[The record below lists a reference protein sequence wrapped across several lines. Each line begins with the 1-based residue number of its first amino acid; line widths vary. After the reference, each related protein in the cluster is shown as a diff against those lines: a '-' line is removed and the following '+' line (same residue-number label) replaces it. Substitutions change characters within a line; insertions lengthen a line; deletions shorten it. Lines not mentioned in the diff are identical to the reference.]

1 MRKPAQMAPAIAAL
15 VTAMTM
21 TPALAQ
27 DMTVTP
33 GNTLTAV
40 PAAWL
45 GEVPHFVMMGTAG
58 CRSYDVQLVQIA
70 DGGVVAGF
78 AGKR

>member
-1 MRKPAQMAPAIAAL
+1 MSSMRKPALMAPAIAAL

-33 GNTLTAV
+33 GNTLTAA
-40 PAAWL
+40 PPPGWAR
-45 GEVPHFVMMGTAG
+45 
-58 CRSYDVQLVQIA
+58 CRISS
-70 DGGVVAGF
+70 
-78 AGKR
+78 